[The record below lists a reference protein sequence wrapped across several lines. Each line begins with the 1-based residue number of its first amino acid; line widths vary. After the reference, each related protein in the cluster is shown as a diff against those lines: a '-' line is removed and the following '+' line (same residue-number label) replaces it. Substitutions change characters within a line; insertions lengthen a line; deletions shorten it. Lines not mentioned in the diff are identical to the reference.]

1 MVKNALKNL
10 YIFAVYAL
18 LYVPLLVTV
27 VFSFNDAHYSLQW
40 QGFTLKWYEKMAEN
54 TGLWNTVFN
63 SVLLAFVSATTSCII
78 GTITAVALHRY
89 RFIGQKL
96 MSDSLSVLMMS
107 PEIIMAISLVMM
119 FVILGIPLGFTT
131 LLLSHTVFCFPYV
144 AITVLARMKGVNR
157 HLVEAASDLGASEPA
172 IVRYILIPMMLPAIF
187 AGWLMSFTLSLD
199 DVIISFFVSGPK
211 YEILP
216 LKIYSMV
223 KMGVRP
229 DINALGTV
237 LFLLTFSTV
246 MASYLLIKRKRS

>member
-1 MVKNALKNL
+1 MVKNALKNA
-10 YIFAVYAL
+10 YIALVYAI

-27 VFSFNDAHYSLQW
+27 VFSFNDSHYSVKW
-40 QGFTLKWYEKMAEN
+40 QAFTLKWYEKMAEN
-54 TGLWNTVFN
+54 MGLWNAMFN
-63 SVLLAFVSATTSCII
+63 SVLLALVSATTATVI

-89 RFIGQKL
+89 RFIGQKVIYG
-96 MSDSLSVLMMS
+96 SLSVLMMS
-107 PEIIMAISLVMM
+107 PEIIIAISLVMM

-144 AITVLARMKGVNR
+144 AITVLARMRGVNR
-157 HLVEAASDLGASEPA
+157 HFVEAASDLGAGEPA
-172 IVRYILIPMMLPAIF
+172 IVRYILIPMMFPAIL

-199 DVIISFFVSGPK
+199 DVIISFFVTGPK

-223 KMGVRP
+223 RLGIRP
-229 DINALGTV
+229 EINALGTV
-237 LFLLTFSTV
+237 LFALTFATV